1 MPMKILIAE
10 DDPLMMVVIK
20 QQLLN
25 EGYSLSMN
33 ADGREAL
40 EALESFR
47 PDLIITD
54 ILMPFASG
62 LDLITVVR
70 SSGNKVP
77 ILVLSAM
84 DQEATVLEAF
94 KPDLIITDILMP
106 FTSGLDLISVVRSS
120 GNKVPILVLSAMDQE
135 ATVLEALT
143 LGANDYI
150 SKPFKPAEI
159 SVRVKRLLKIK

>member
-1 MPMKILIAE
+1 MKILIAE

-20 QQLLN
+20 QQLTN
-25 EGYSLSMN
+25 EGYILSIN
-33 ADGREAL
+33 TDGREAL
-40 EALESFR
+40 EA
-47 PDLIITD
+47 
-54 ILMPFASG
+54 
-62 LDLITVVR
+62 
-70 SSGNKVP
+70 
-77 ILVLSAM
+77 
-84 DQEATVLEAF
+84 LEAF

>member
-1 MPMKILIAE
+1 MKILIAE

-20 QQLLN
+20 QQLTN
-25 EGYSLSMN
+25 EGYILSIN
-33 ADGREAL
+33 TDGREAL
-40 EALESFR
+40 EA
-47 PDLIITD
+47 
-54 ILMPFASG
+54 
-62 LDLITVVR
+62 
-70 SSGNKVP
+70 
-77 ILVLSAM
+77 
-84 DQEATVLEAF
+84 LEAF

-120 GNKVPILVLSAMDQE
+120 GNKVPILVLSAMDLE

>member
-1 MPMKILIAE
+1 MKILIAE

-20 QQLLN
+20 QQLTN
-25 EGYSLSMN
+25 EGYTLSIN
-33 ADGREAL
+33 TDGREAL
-40 EALESFR
+40 ESLES
-47 PDLIITD
+47 
-54 ILMPFASG
+54 
-62 LDLITVVR
+62 
-70 SSGNKVP
+70 
-77 ILVLSAM
+77 
-84 DQEATVLEAF
+84 F

-150 SKPFKPAEI
+150 SKPFKAPEI
-159 SVRVKRLLKIK
+159 SLRVKRLLKIK

>member
-1 MPMKILIAE
+1 MPMKFLIAE

-84 DQEATVLEAF
+84 DQEATVLEA
-94 KPDLIITDILMP
+94 
-106 FTSGLDLISVVRSS
+106 
-120 GNKVPILVLSAMDQE
+120 
-135 ATVLEALT
+135 LT
-143 LGANDYI
+143 LGANDFI

-159 SVRVKRLLKIK
+159 SMRVKRLLKIK

>member
-1 MPMKILIAE
+1 MKILIAE

-20 QQLLN
+20 QQLTN
-25 EGYSLSMN
+25 EGYTLSIN
-33 ADGREAL
+33 TDGREAL
-40 EALESFR
+40 EALES
-47 PDLIITD
+47 
-54 ILMPFASG
+54 
-62 LDLITVVR
+62 
-70 SSGNKVP
+70 
-77 ILVLSAM
+77 
-84 DQEATVLEAF
+84 F

-106 FTSGLDLISVVRSS
+106 FTSGLDLISVVRYS

-159 SVRVKRLLKIK
+159 SGRVKRLLKIK